1 MNNGTGT
8 ILDNLRMVILD
19 CDGTIVDSQIGIV
32 KVMQQTFEMYDLNIP
47 KPRDVLFGVGLD
59 LIKGIGRLLPDGH
72 NLDIIKMSE
81 TYKKLA
87 TYHRDNKSF
96 EDQLYP
102 EAEEVIRKLHASGW
116 LLGIATGKSSRGLDH
131 VLSLHDMSELFV
143 TKQTSDRAAG
153 KPNPEMLFNAM
164 DQTGVSAAAHAMSIQ
179 TFQIGGIVLLALSVV
194 AQTIIPNDLVER
206 YDEDEKRMVGGKLVA
221 KGTVNRLMS
230 WGFLLGT
237 GLGAL
242 QLLLLLQL
250 HCILLI
256 VCIVFICILAILLL
270 ITFVVFFLAIV
281 PHHGFISSLGAYI
294 NPKPIMVLAG
304 HSTLFNCPVQQNPEF
319 ESALGGIIK
328 QSWGK

>member
-59 LIKGIGRLLPDGH
+59 LIKGISRLLPEGH

-87 TYHRDNKSF
+87 TYHRDNKTF

-131 VLSLHDMSELFV
+131 VLSLHDMTELFV

-153 KPNPEMLFNAM
+153 KPNPEMLLNAM
-164 DQTGVSAAAHAMSIQ
+164 EQTGVSA
-179 TFQIGGIVLLALSVV
+179 
-194 AQTIIPNDLVER
+194 
-206 YDEDEKRMVGGKLVA
+206 DEVFMVGDTTYDISMALNA
-221 KGTVNRLMS
+221 GTHAIGVS
-230 WGFLLGT
+230 WGYHGSAELIEA
-237 GLGAL
+237 GAE
-242 QLLLLLQL
+242 
-250 HCILLI
+250 
-256 VCIVFICILAILLL
+256 
-270 ITFVVFFLAIV
+270 VVV
-281 PHHGFISSLGAYI
+281 DSYYE
-294 NPKPIMVLAG
+294 
-304 HSTLFNCPVQQNPEF
+304 LFNFLNNYSPE
-319 ESALGGIIK
+319 LRVNK
-328 QSWGK
+328 K